1 MPASGNATARA
12 TLRYD
17 PENYTPYMLHDWPLR
32 DLRKEYTRL
41 RDIAQKRIKRLRAD
55 PEGAQSNVLQIFQ
68 EGIPRIRDM
77 HGSRAQLESAMADL
91 ALFIRNPES
100 TVSGVHTAN
109 RARARMIGMEEE
121 QSASTYMTID
131 EWMAYLR
138 AQGVQELYGSDVAR
152 AYYYEAGGI
161 NLDIPD
167 FELWRADNEAWKE
180 TRMQENPAEPN
191 SSSDDLRRSFGGRQ
205 RF

>member
-1 MPASGNATARA
+1 MPATGNATARA

-55 PEGAQSNVLQIFQ
+55 PEGAQSKVLQIFP
-68 EGIPRIRDM
+68 EGIPRISDM

-100 TVSGVHTAN
+100 TVSGVHKAN
-109 RARARMIGMEEE
+109 RARAKAAGLDEE
-121 QSASTYMTID
+121 QDAGTYMSID
-131 EWMAYLR
+131 EWMAYAR
-138 AQGVQELYGSDVAR
+138 AQGLDTLYDSEELR
-152 AYYYEAGGI
+152 AYYFKAGGY
-161 NLDIPD
+161 NLSKAD
-167 FELWRADNEAWKE
+167 FEEWLFQSEQWEKR
-180 TRMQENPAEPN
+180 RYENQPEPD
-191 SSSDDLRRSFGGRQ
+191 SDSDSMRGFVFGGRQ

>member
-1 MPASGNATARA
+1 MPVTGNATARA

-55 PEGAQSNVLQIFQ
+55 PEGAQSQVLQIFP
-68 EGIPRIRDM
+68 EGVPRISDM

-109 RARARMIGMEEE
+109 RARARMIGMDEE
-121 QSASTYMTID
+121 QSASTYMSID
-131 EWMAYLR
+131 EWMSYLR
-138 AQGVQELYGSDVAR
+138 AQGILEMYSSDEAR
-152 AYYYEAGGI
+152 SYYYEAAGT
-161 NLDIPD
+161 NLAVEDLSKWSYDHD
-167 FELWRADNEAWKE
+167 FWLEKRQNEYE
-180 TRMQENPAEPN
+180 RN
-191 SSSDDLRRSFGGRQ
+191 SDSDTLRRSFGGRS

>member
-1 MPASGNATARA
+1 MPATGNATARA

-17 PENYTPYMLHDWPLR
+17 PEKYTPYMLHDWPLR

-55 PEGAQSNVLQIFQ
+55 PEGAQSKVLQIFP
-68 EGIPRIRDM
+68 EGIPRISDM

-100 TVSGVHTAN
+100 TVSGVHKAN
-109 RARARMIGMEEE
+109 RARAKAAGMDAE
-121 QSASTYMTID
+121 QDAGTYMSID
-131 EWMAYLR
+131 DWMAYAR
-138 AQGVQELYGSDVAR
+138 AQGLDTLYDSEELR
-152 AYYYEAGGI
+152 AYYFMAGGY
-161 NLDIPD
+161 NLSRSD
-167 FELWRADNEAWKE
+167 FEEWLFQREQWEKR
-180 TRMQENPAEPN
+180 RYENQPEPD
-191 SSSDDLRRSFGGRQ
+191 SDSDSMRGFVFGGRQ

>member
-1 MPASGNATARA
+1 MPATGNATARA

-55 PEGAQSNVLQIFQ
+55 PEGAQSKVLQIFP
-68 EGIPRIRDM
+68 EGIPRISDM

-109 RARARMIGMEEE
+109 RARARMIGMDEE
-121 QSASTYMTID
+121 QSASTYMSID
-131 EWMAYLR
+131 EWMSYLR
-138 AQGVQELYGSDVAR
+138 AQGILEMYGSDEAR
-152 AYYYEAGGI
+152 AYYYEAGGT
-161 NLDIPD
+161 NLSVEDLSKWSYDRD
-167 FELWRADNEAWKE
+167 FWLEKRRNEYE
-180 TRMQENPAEPN
+180 RN
-191 SSSDDLRRSFGGRQ
+191 SDSDTLRRSFGGRS

>member
-1 MPASGNATARA
+1 MPATGNATARA

-32 DLRKEYTRL
+32 DLRREYTRL

-55 PEGAQSNVLQIFQ
+55 PEGAQSKVLQIFP
-68 EGIPRIRDM
+68 EGIPRISDM

-100 TVSGVHTAN
+100 SVSGVHKAN
-109 RARARMIGMEEE
+109 RARARMLGMDEE
-121 QSASTYMTID
+121 QSASTYMSID
-131 EWMAYLR
+131 EWMSYLR
-138 AQGVQELYGSDVAR
+138 AQGILEMYGSDEAR
-152 AYYYEAGGI
+152 AYYYEAGGT
-161 NLDIPD
+161 NLSVEDLSKWSYDRD
-167 FELWRADNEAWKE
+167 FWLEKRRNEYE
-180 TRMQENPAEPN
+180 RN
-191 SSSDDLRRSFGGRQ
+191 SDSDTLRRAFGGRQ

>member
-1 MPASGNATARA
+1 MPATGNATARA

-17 PENYTPYMLHDWPLR
+17 PVNYTPYMLHDWPLR

-55 PEGAQSNVLQIFQ
+55 PEGAQSKVLQIFP
-68 EGIPRIRDM
+68 EGIPRISDM

-109 RARARMIGMEEE
+109 RARARMIGMDEE
-121 QSASTYMTID
+121 QSASTYMSID

-138 AQGVQELYGSDVAR
+138 AQGILEMYGSDEAR
-152 AYYYEAGGI
+152 AYYYEAGGT
-161 NLDIPD
+161 NLSVEDLSKWSYDRD
-167 FELWRADNEAWKE
+167 FWLEKRRNEYE
-180 TRMQENPAEPN
+180 RN
-191 SSSDDLRRSFGGRQ
+191 SDSDTLRRSFGGRS

>member
-1 MPASGNATARA
+1 MPATGNATARA
-12 TLRYD
+12 SLRYD

-55 PEGAQSNVLQIFQ
+55 PEGAQSKVLQIFP
-68 EGIPRIRDM
+68 EGIPRISDM

-109 RARARMIGMEEE
+109 RARARMLGMDEE
-121 QSASTYMTID
+121 QSASTYMSID
-131 EWMAYLR
+131 EWMSYLR
-138 AQGVQELYGSDVAR
+138 AQGILEMYGSDEAR
-152 AYYYEAGGI
+152 AYYYEAGGT
-161 NLDIPD
+161 NLSVEDLSKWSYDRD
-167 FELWRADNEAWKE
+167 FWLEKRRNEYE
-180 TRMQENPAEPN
+180 RN
-191 SSSDDLRRSFGGRQ
+191 SDSDTLRQSFGGRS

>member
-1 MPASGNATARA
+1 MPATGNATARA

-55 PEGAQSNVLQIFQ
+55 PEGAQSQVLQIFP
-68 EGIPRIRDM
+68 EGIPRISDM

-109 RARARMIGMEEE
+109 RARARMMGMEEE
-121 QSASTYMTID
+121 QSASTYMSID

-138 AQGVQELYGSDVAR
+138 MQGVLDLYGSDEAR
-152 AYYYEAGGI
+152 AYYYEAGGN

-167 FELWRADNEAWKE
+167 FERWRDDREAWNE
-180 TRMQENPAEPN
+180 SRMRDNPAEPD
-191 SSSDDLRRSFGGRQ
+191 SSSAELRRTLGGRQ

>member
-17 PENYTPYMLHDWPLR
+17 PEKYTPYMLHDWPLR
-32 DLRKEYTRL
+32 VLRKEYTRL

-55 PEGAQSNVLQIFQ
+55 PEGAQSKVLQIFP
-68 EGIPRIRDM
+68 EGIPRISDM
-77 HGSRAQLESAMADL
+77 HDSRAQLESAMADL

-109 RARARMIGMEEE
+109 RARARMIGMDEE
-121 QSASTYMTID
+121 QDTSTYMSLD

-138 AQGVQELYGSDVAR
+138 ATGFIGMYDSDEAR
-152 AYYYEAGGI
+152 AYYYDAAGV
-161 NLDIPD
+161 NMSNED
-167 FELWRADNEAWKE
+167 FAKWTYDRDFWLEKRRNAYE
-180 TRMQENPAEPN
+180 QEQN
-191 SSSDDLRRSFGGRQ
+191 SDSASMRRFFGGRK

>member
-55 PEGAQSNVLQIFQ
+55 PEGAQSKVLQIFP
-68 EGIPRIRDM
+68 EGIPRISDM

-100 TVSGVHTAN
+100 TVSGVHKAN
-109 RARARMIGMEEE
+109 RVRAKAAGMDEE
-121 QSASTYMTID
+121 QDAGTYMSID
-131 EWMAYLR
+131 EWMAYAR
-138 AQGVQELYGSDVAR
+138 AQGLDTLYDSEELR
-152 AYYYEAGGI
+152 AYYFMAGGY
-161 NLDIPD
+161 NLSRSDFAEWMFQREQWEKRRYENQPEPD
-167 FELWRADNEAWKE
+167 
-180 TRMQENPAEPN
+180 
-191 SSSDDLRRSFGGRQ
+191 SDSDSMRGFVFGGRS

>member
-1 MPASGNATARA
+1 MPATGNATARA
-12 TLRYD
+12 TLRYE
-17 PENYTPYMLHDWPLR
+17 PEKYTPYMLHDWPLK

-55 PEGAQSNVLQIFQ
+55 PEGAQSKVLQIFP
-68 EGIPRIRDM
+68 EGIPRISDM

-100 TVSGVHTAN
+100 TVSGVHKAN
-109 RARARMIGMEEE
+109 RARAKAAGMDEE
-121 QSASTYMTID
+121 QDASTYMSLD

-138 AQGVQELYGSDVAR
+138 ATGFLGMYDSDEGR
-152 AYYYEAGGI
+152 AYYYDAAGV
-161 NLDIPD
+161 NMTTED
-167 FELWRADNEAWKE
+167 FAKWTYDRDFWLEKRRNEYE
-180 TRMQENPAEPN
+180 RN
-191 SSSDDLRRSFGGRQ
+191 SDSDTLRRAFGGRQ

>member
-1 MPASGNATARA
+1 MPATGNATARA
-12 TLRYD
+12 TLRYE
-17 PENYTPYMLHDWPLR
+17 PEKYTPYMLHDWPLK

-55 PEGAQSNVLQIFQ
+55 PEGAQSKVLQIFP
-68 EGIPRIRDM
+68 EGIPRISDM

-109 RARARMIGMEEE
+109 RARARMLGMDEE
-121 QSASTYMTID
+121 QSASTYMSID
-131 EWMAYLR
+131 EWMSYLR
-138 AQGVQELYGSDVAR
+138 AQGILEMYSSDEAR
-152 AYYYEAGGI
+152 AYYYEAGGT
-161 NLDIPD
+161 NLSVEDLSKWSYDRD
-167 FELWRADNEAWKE
+167 FWLEKRRNEYE
-180 TRMQENPAEPN
+180 RN
-191 SSSDDLRRSFGGRQ
+191 SDSDTLRQSFGGRQ

>member
-1 MPASGNATARA
+1 MPATGNATARA

-17 PENYTPYMLHDWPLR
+17 PEKYTPYMLHDWPLR

-55 PEGAQSNVLQIFQ
+55 PEGAQSKVLQIFP
-68 EGIPRIRDM
+68 EGIPRISDM

-100 TVSGVHTAN
+100 TVSGVHKAN
-109 RARARMIGMEEE
+109 RARAKAAGLDEE
-121 QSASTYMTID
+121 QDAGTYMSID
-131 EWMAYLR
+131 DWMAYAK
-138 AQGVQELYGSDVAR
+138 AQGLDTLYDSEELR
-152 AYYYEAGGI
+152 AYYFMAGGY
-161 NLDIPD
+161 NLSKAD
-167 FELWRADNEAWKE
+167 FEEWLFQREQWEKR
-180 TRMQENPAEPN
+180 RYENQPEPD
-191 SSSDDLRRSFGGRQ
+191 SDSDSMRGFVFGGRQ

>member
-1 MPASGNATARA
+1 MPATGNATARA
-12 TLRYD
+12 SLRYD

-55 PEGAQSNVLQIFQ
+55 PEGAQSTVLQIFP
-68 EGIPRIRDM
+68 EGIPRISDM

-109 RARARMIGMEEE
+109 RARAHMIGMDEE
-121 QSASTYMTID
+121 QSASTYMSID
-131 EWMAYLR
+131 EWMSYLR
-138 AQGVQELYGSDVAR
+138 AQGILEMYGSDEAR
-152 AYYYEAGGI
+152 AYYYEAAGT
-161 NLDIPD
+161 NLSVEDLSKWSYDRD
-167 FELWRADNEAWKE
+167 FWLEKRRNEYE
-180 TRMQENPAEPN
+180 RN
-191 SSSDDLRRSFGGRQ
+191 SDSDTLRRSFGGRQ

>member
-1 MPASGNATARA
+1 MPATGNATARA
-12 TLRYD
+12 SLRYD

-55 PEGAQSNVLQIFQ
+55 PEGAQSKVLQIFP
-68 EGIPRIRDM
+68 EGIPRISDM

-100 TVSGVHTAN
+100 TVSGVHAAN
-109 RARARMIGMEEE
+109 RARAKAAGMDEE
-121 QSASTYMTID
+121 QDAGTYMSID
-131 EWMAYLR
+131 EWMAYAR
-138 AQGVQELYGSDVAR
+138 AQGLDTLYDSEELR
-152 AYYYEAGGI
+152 AYYFMAGGY
-161 NLDIPD
+161 NLSRSD
-167 FELWRADNEAWKE
+167 FEEWMFQREQWEK
-180 TRMQENPAEPN
+180 RRYENQPEPD
-191 SSSDDLRRSFGGRQ
+191 SDSDSMRGFVFGGHQ

>member
-1 MPASGNATARA
+1 MPATGNATARA

-55 PEGAQSNVLQIFQ
+55 PEGAQSKVLQIFP
-68 EGIPRIRDM
+68 EGIPRISDM

-109 RARARMIGMEEE
+109 RARARMIGMDEE
-121 QSASTYMTID
+121 QSASTYMSID

-138 AQGVQELYGSDVAR
+138 AQGILEMYGSDEAR
-152 AYYYEAGGI
+152 AYYYEAGGT
-161 NLDIPD
+161 NLSVEDLSKWSYDRD
-167 FELWRADNEAWKE
+167 FWLEKRRNEYE
-180 TRMQENPAEPN
+180 RN
-191 SSSDDLRRSFGGRQ
+191 SDSDTLRRSFGGRS

>member
-1 MPASGNATARA
+1 MPATGNATARA

-55 PEGAQSNVLQIFQ
+55 PEGAQSKVLQIFP
-68 EGIPRIRDM
+68 EGIPRISDM

-100 TVSGVHTAN
+100 TVSGVHKAN
-109 RARARMIGMEEE
+109 RARAKAAGMDAE
-121 QSASTYMTID
+121 QDAGTYMSID
-131 EWMAYLR
+131 DWMAYAK
-138 AQGVQELYGSDVAR
+138 AQGLDTLYDSEELR
-152 AYYYEAGGI
+152 AYYFMAGGY
-161 NLDIPD
+161 NLSRAD
-167 FELWRADNEAWKE
+167 FEEWLFQREQWEKR
-180 TRMQENPAEPN
+180 RYENQPEPD
-191 SSSDDLRRSFGGRQ
+191 SDSDSMRGFVFGGRQ

>member
-1 MPASGNATARA
+1 MPATGNATARA

-17 PENYTPYMLHDWPLR
+17 PENYTPYMLHDWPLK

-55 PEGAQSNVLQIFQ
+55 PEGAQSKVLQIFP
-68 EGIPRIRDM
+68 EGIPRISDM

-109 RARARMIGMEEE
+109 RARARMIGMDEE
-121 QSASTYMTID
+121 QSASTYMSID
-131 EWMAYLR
+131 EWMSYLR
-138 AQGVQELYGSDVAR
+138 AQGILEMYGSDEAR
-152 AYYYEAGGI
+152 AYYYEAGGT
-161 NLDIPD
+161 NLSVEDLSKWSYDRD
-167 FELWRADNEAWKE
+167 FWLEKRRNEYE
-180 TRMQENPAEPN
+180 RN
-191 SSSDDLRRSFGGRQ
+191 SDSDTLRRSFGGRQ

>member
-1 MPASGNATARA
+1 MPATGNATARA

-17 PENYTPYMLHDWPLR
+17 PEKYTPYMLHDWPLK

-55 PEGAQSNVLQIFQ
+55 PEGAQSKVLQIFP
-68 EGIPRIRDM
+68 EGIPRISDM

-100 TVSGVHTAN
+100 TVSGVHKAN
-109 RARARMIGMEEE
+109 RARAKAAGMDEE
-121 QSASTYMTID
+121 QDAGTYMSID
-131 EWMAYLR
+131 EWMAYAR
-138 AQGVQELYGSDVAR
+138 AQGLDTLYDSEELR
-152 AYYYEAGGI
+152 AYYFMAGGY
-161 NLDIPD
+161 NLSRAD
-167 FELWRADNEAWKE
+167 FEEWMFQREQWEK
-180 TRMQENPAEPN
+180 RRYENQPEPD
-191 SSSDDLRRSFGGRQ
+191 SDSDSMRGFVFGGRN

>member
-12 TLRYD
+12 TLRYE

-55 PEGAQSNVLQIFQ
+55 PEGAQSKVLQIFP
-68 EGIPRIRDM
+68 EGIPRISDM

-100 TVSGVHTAN
+100 TVSGVHKAN
-109 RARARMIGMEEE
+109 RARAKAAGMDEE
-121 QSASTYMTID
+121 QDAGTYMSID
-131 EWMAYLR
+131 EWMAYAR
-138 AQGVQELYGSDVAR
+138 AQGLDTLYDSEELR
-152 AYYYEAGGI
+152 AYYFMAGGY
-161 NLDIPD
+161 NLSRSD
-167 FELWRADNEAWKE
+167 F
-180 TRMQENPAEPN
+180 AE
-191 SSSDDLRRSFGGRQ
+191 
-205 RF
+205 